1 MLNIKH
7 THDSI
12 QYTCFSAYLLLLFSL
27 SAVPTAP
34 DGSKWERNMPPPPH
48 VSHRFSL
55 HSVSFTGSP
64 ERVTVTVQEK
74 ATAILETQELK
85 ESDNRRQEVKT
96 KAQRKIQQKKKS
108 VRQKPEVKTQN

>member
-1 MLNIKH
+1 M
-7 THDSI
+7 
-12 QYTCFSAYLLLLFSL
+12 
-27 SAVPTAP
+27 
-34 DGSKWERNMPPPPH
+34 
-48 VSHRFSL
+48 
-55 HSVSFTGSP
+55 
-64 ERVTVTVQEK
+64 QEK